1 MTRQLSTLRL
11 TDWHTEGWTGVVL
24 PYWVLLESDRPQGL
38 LLDYLQSLQAH
49 GTKLMV

>member
-24 PYWVLLESDRPQGL
+24 PYWVESDRPQGL